1 MTVGNSMVK
10 LIGDFTILPYGVY
23 AVEIARKDAL
33 KTLLIVL
40 YNENGIKTS
49 GEEININECF
59 SYEIERIF

>member
-1 MTVGNSMVK
+1 MTVGNSMMK
-10 LIGDFTILPYGVY
+10 LIGDFTILSYGVY
-23 AVEIARKDAL
+23 AVEITRKDAL